1 MKNVKK
7 TNAPTT
13 SVASGIFKSY
23 DIRGTVPNQL
33 NPDVARLIGRAFVAE
48 IKGEAVAVGRDM
60 RVHSDD
66 LAEGLIAG
74 LMDSGCRV
82 VDLGRVSTD
91 ALYFAVGH
99 LEMDGGIMI
108 TASHNPPEYNGFKLC
123 RSQAEPLSGADG
135 IDRMKMAIEMDD
147 YNLDRGDGTRSLANV
162 LPDFIDHVLS
172 FIDPKRLKPFK
183 VVVDAGNGMAGA
195 VLPAVFN
202 RLPVKLIP
210 MYFELDGTFPNHLA
224 NPIEPENI
232 ADLQKRV
239 LAEKADFGVAFD
251 GDADRMF
258 LIDENG
264 KPLGG
269 DIVTLLVAKN
279 LLAKNPGATILY
291 NLICS
296 KAVPEMIERQG
307 GRAVRTP
314 VGHALI
320 KPLMKREGAIFGGEH
335 SGHFY
340 FQKNW
345 YADSGLI
352 AMLMAMEVLA
362 EADQPL
368 SALVASVDPYF
379 RSGEINTKVK
389 NISMTL
395 EKIVEAFPDAL
406 PDRTDGITTS
416 YDDWWFNVRPSNTE
430 PLLRLNVEAHSADL
444 LEEKTAELLAVIR
457 GRRKTVSKPK
467 RPATGG
473 AARRKGRG
481 KSE

>member
-1 MKNVKK
+1 MKSVKK

-13 SVASGIFKSY
+13 SVAAGIFKSY
-23 DIRGTVPNQL
+23 DIRGTVPEQL
-33 NPDVARLIGRAFVAE
+33 NPEVARLIGRAFVSE

-60 RVHSDD
+60 RVHSDA

-74 LMDSGCRV
+74 LMESGCRV
-82 VDLGRVSTD
+82 TDLGRVSTD

-99 LEMDGGIMI
+99 LGTDGGIMI
-108 TASHNPPEYNGFKLC
+108 TASHNPPEYNGFKMC

-135 IDRMKMAIEMDD
+135 IDRIKLAIGMDD
-147 YNLDRGDGTRSLANV
+147 YQLDRGTGTRSPLNI
-162 LPDFIDHVLS
+162 LPAFIDHVLS

-195 VLPAVFN
+195 VLPEVFR
-202 RLPVKLIP
+202 RLPGELIP
-210 MYFELDGTFPNHLA
+210 MYFELDGTFPNHPA
-224 NPIEPENI
+224 NPIEQANI

-239 LAEKADFGVAFD
+239 VAEKADLGVAFD

-258 LIDENG
+258 LIDETG

-307 GRAVRTP
+307 GRPVRTP

-368 SALVASVDPYF
+368 STLVASVDPYY
-379 RSGEINTKVK
+379 RSGELNTKVK
-389 NISMTL
+389 NIDKTL
-395 EKIVEAFPDAL
+395 EKIIQAFPDAL

-430 PLLRLNVEAHSADL
+430 PLLRLNVEANSADL

-457 GRRKTVSKPK
+457 GRRKVASKPK
-467 RPATGG
+467 RPS

-481 KSE
+481 SKSE